1 MWIIIIVLCLTHPE
15 LSELP
20 FCTLQSQ
27 KNEAYHYITQKGN
40 FSFNLHVFTKPIRA
54 L

>member
-1 MWIIIIVLCLTHPE
+1 MWMIIIVLCLTHPE

-27 KNEAYHYITQKGN
+27 KNEAYHYIMQKEI
-40 FSFNLHVFTKPIRA
+40 LLLIRIY
-54 L
+54 LQNP